1 MSDPTFRAG
10 FDVALEAAINT
21 ALQYDPAT
29 RARLQALDGRTL
41 ALDLTA
47 PQIQCYLCIA
57 GDQVYVR
64 QQEDGGVTTRIG
76 GSAIS
81 LVRLLKDPD
90 ATPAAL
96 GVSISGSSTLLAELQ
111 GIMRDLDI
119 DWEAPLA
126 QVLGDIPAHTI
137 GTVLRGAS
145 SWLSVN
151 LNRAPAAAAE
161 TISEEW
167 QLTPPQAAFEAFV
180 EDLAELSLAT
190 ERLEARVCL
199 LQVQFARREAE

>member
-1 MSDPTFRAG
+1 MNDPAFRAG
-10 FDVALEAAINT
+10 FDLALETAINT

-29 RARLQALDGRTL
+29 RARLQGLDGKIL
-41 ALDLTA
+41 AFDLTA
-47 PQIQCYLCIA
+47 PQMVGCLCIE
-57 GDQVYVR
+57 GDRVCLR
-64 QQEDGGVTTRIG
+64 QREEERATTRVR
-76 GSAIS
+76 GSAVAF
-81 LVRLLKDPD
+81 LRLLKDPD

-126 QVLGDIPAHTI
+126 QLVGDIPAHTI

-145 SWLSVN
+145 SWLSAN

-167 QLTPPQAAFEAFV
+167 HLTPPQAQFEAFV

-190 ERLEARVCL
+190 ERLEARVHL
-199 LQVQFARREAE
+199 LQAQFARREAE

>member
-1 MSDPTFRAG
+1 MSDPTYRAG
-10 FDVALEAAINT
+10 FDAALETAINT

-29 RARLQALDGRTL
+29 RARLQELDGKTM

-47 PQIQCYLCIA
+47 PKLQCCLCIE
-57 GDQVYVR
+57 GDQVRVR
-64 QQEDGGVTTRIG
+64 QHWEGDVTTTIS

-96 GVSISGSSTLLAELQ
+96 GVSISGSSALLAELQ
-111 GIMRDLDI
+111 WIMSDLDI

-126 QVLGDIPAHTI
+126 QVIGDIPAHSI
-137 GTVLRGAS
+137 GNVLRSAG
-145 SWLSVN
+145 SWLSAS
-151 LNRAPAAAAE
+151 LSRAPVAAAE

-167 QLTPPQAAFEAFV
+167 QLTPPQAQFEAFAD
-180 EDLAELSLAT
+180 DLAELSLAT
-190 ERLEARVCL
+190 ERLEARVRL
-199 LQVQFARREAE
+199 LQEQFSRGEAE